1 MIVPMKKVSL
11 IVMGDKKTE
20 TLKRLRKLGLMHVE
34 ITEGSG
40 ERLVQLKEQIALLES
55 AIFGIGKVKGV
66 EPKEIDTAEAV
77 AVAREIAALS
87 EQKKNYGAERA
98 ALAAELDR
106 LKQWGHMD
114 PDEIAALA
122 EKGVELQLYEMPK
135 KEYEGLGEAVKT
147 MRLETTK
154 ASVKFLLFPMGAE
167 GEEEAIE
174 SLKTYRL
181 DLPQSSTKEMEQR
194 MAKLTEDMEAVDG
207 KISA

>member
-87 EQKKNYGAERA
+87 EQKKNWI
-98 ALAAELDR
+98 D
-106 LKQWGHMD
+106 
-114 PDEIAALA
+114 
-122 EKGVELQLYEMPK
+122 
-135 KEYEGLGEAVKT
+135 
-147 MRLETTK
+147 
-154 ASVKFLLFPMGAE
+154 
-167 GEEEAIE
+167 
-174 SLKTYRL
+174 
-181 DLPQSSTKEMEQR
+181 
-194 MAKLTEDMEAVDG
+194 
-207 KISA
+207 